1 MGNRAKLSAAMLSL
15 IATGATAPVLFDQ
28 FISEKE
34 GNALVAVM
42 DPGGVWSLC
51 HGVTVI
57 DGKRVVKGM
66 TATEAQCK
74 KVNAIER
81 DKALAWVDRNIKV
94 PLTEPQ
100 KVGIAS
106 FCPYN
111 IGPGKC
117 MPSGFFRKLNA
128 GDRKGACVEIKRWI
142 FDGGR
147 DCRLTKGQKNGC
159 YGQVERRDQESA
171 LTCWGL
177 DE

>member
-1 MGNRAKLSAAMLSL
+1 MANKAKFSAAMLAL
-15 IATGATAPVLFDQ
+15 LAAGASAPALFDQ

-34 GNALVAVM
+34 GNALVAVV

-81 DKALAWVDRNIKV
+81 DKALAWVDHNIKV

-117 MPSGFFRKLNA
+117 YPSTFYKRMND
-128 GDRKGACVEIKRWI
+128 GDTKGACEAIRWWIK
-142 FDGGR
+142 DGGR
-147 DCRLTKGQKNGC
+147 DCRIRSNNCFGQI
-159 YGQVERRDQESA
+159 ERRDQESA
-171 LTCWGL
+171 LTCWGI
-177 DE
+177 DKS